1 MVIKTHQG
9 LLQVNQ
15 VKGYCEARVNFNGE
29 QQRLIKPAK
38 DVSYISALL
47 FCGEKDT
54 GSMSGFF
61 HDAKEVFVGNLKNE
75 TAQKYME
82 VLATTGY
89 LDLTLSEYQKEDPH
103 QRIKYV
109 FDDGNSKPYF
119 DENNASLCVNGS
131 FEINWTGGCLDD
143 DFCSD
148 DEDEYEENED

>member
-1 MVIKTHQG
+1 MEEYYKIG
-9 LLQVNQ
+9 RIA
-15 VKGYCEARVNFNGE
+15 VKKECRGKKYGDFIVRMLVDKAFTMG
-29 QQRLIKPAK
+29 
-38 DVSYISALL
+38 
-47 FCGEKDT
+47 
-54 GSMSGFF
+54 
-61 HDAKEVFVGNLKNE
+61 AKEVFVGNLKNE